1 MTDIFLSYRNRPI
14 RRQIVKRLGTLL
26 RNYELKVWWDYG
38 LEAGIE
44 FEPQILQRLQEAKV
58 VVVLWCAESIVSEW
72 VYREAIQAG
81 ERLLP
86 VRLQNVTPPEPF
98 AKRQCLDLTHWD
110 GSISASRFQKFVEVL
125 SKALGRDTMIET
137 DTFEDL
143 ESLAPINPLPY
154 EPLSETGGPEFE
166 AWIAQARPILAK
178 FKPLYAEVRK
188 RQLPVR
194 EFLNGLQALVAELP
208 PLPAPTL
215 HRDPS
220 PVHRAR
226 LLETLREHISDE
238 LHQGHPIPDSYR
250 IEPIV
255 SELCIRPGIIVTCWS
270 RRQGFGDLDTG
281 MVVPLEFQN
290 PG

>member
-1 MTDIFLSYRNRPI
+1 V
-14 RRQIVKRLGTLL
+14 IVKRLATLL

-58 VVVLWCAESIVSEW
+58 VVVLWCAESIRSEW

-98 AKRQCLDLTHWD
+98 EKRQSLDLTHWD
-110 GSISASRFQKFVEVL
+110 GSISAPRFQKFVQVL

-137 DTFEDL
+137 DTMEDL
-143 ESLAPINPLPY
+143 ESLATIDALPY

-166 AWIAQARPILAK
+166 AWIAQARPVLAK
-178 FKPLYAEVRK
+178 FNPLYAELDE
-188 RQLPVR
+188 RQLAAV
-194 EFLNGLQALVAELP
+194 EFLNRLQALVAQLP

-215 HRDPS
+215 RRVPS

-226 LLETLREHISDE
+226 LLEMLREYISGE
-238 LHQGHPIPDSYR
+238 LHQGRPIPDSYR

-270 RRQGFGDLDTG
+270 RREGFGELDTG
-281 MVVPLEFQN
+281 MVVPLEFEN